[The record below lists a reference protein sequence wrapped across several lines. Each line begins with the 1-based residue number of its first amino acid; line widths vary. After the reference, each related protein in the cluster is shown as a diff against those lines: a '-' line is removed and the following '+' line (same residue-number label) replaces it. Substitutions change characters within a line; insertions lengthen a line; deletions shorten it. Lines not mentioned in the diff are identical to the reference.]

1 MAELLPVDGL
11 TSEIAQQ
18 FSVFNAALSA
28 TEDFL
33 YVFDLKGRFLYAN
46 RALCE
51 LLKLSL
57 SEVVGRTFFDLGYP
71 QALAETLHRQIDD
84 VITTKSKIRAET
96 PFTNP
101 EGHTGIY
108 EYIFCPIFSDTG
120 EVESVTGVTRD
131 ITESFQTRANLAK
144 ANVEL
149 AAKASQAEESYV
161 TLQRLF
167 HQAPGFFA
175 VLSGKDHVIEIVNA
189 AYTNLV
195 GERPLLG
202 MPVRDAIPESVD
214 QGFVTILD
222 KVLATGEPFL
232 GRAIPFVASRAAHEA
247 PTEAYLDFVYQP
259 IFDDAGNASGV
270 FVQGHEVTEQYV
282 ARQALVDADRQ
293 KDRFIATLAHE
304 LRNPLGPVRNAAA
317 LLRMPELSTERIERA
332 TGIISRQVGHMA
344 RLLDDLLDVARLR
357 NGQLILKIEDINP
370 DDVIQL
376 AIEAASPAIEE
387 KQHSFSHEKFGPDV
401 VLRVDPAR
409 LAQVITNLLTNSA
422 KYTRARGQ
430 LRLTSFTRDGEWIV
444 SVSDNGVGLG
454 AEALDRVFDM
464 FAQEQSASDLPQ
476 TGLGIG
482 LAISKSLI
490 ELHGGMLIAESDG
503 INRGSTFTV
512 RIPPESVRILMTS

>member
-1 MAELLPVDGL
+1 
-11 TSEIAQQ
+11 
-18 FSVFNAALSA
+18 
-28 TEDFL
+28 
-33 YVFDLKGRFLYAN
+33 
-46 RALCE
+46 
-51 LLKLSL
+51 
-57 SEVVGRTFFDLGYP
+57 
-71 QALAETLHRQIDD
+71 
-84 VITTKSKIRAET
+84 
-96 PFTNP
+96 
-101 EGHTGIY
+101 
-108 EYIFCPIFSDTG
+108 
-120 EVESVTGVTRD
+120 
-131 ITESFQTRANLAK
+131 
-144 ANVEL
+144 
-149 AAKASQAEESYV
+149 
-161 TLQRLF
+161 
-167 HQAPGFFA
+167 
-175 VLSGKDHVIEIVNA
+175 
-189 AYTNLV
+189 
-195 GERPLLG
+195 
-202 MPVRDAIPESVD
+202 
-214 QGFVTILD
+214 VTILD

-270 FVQGHEVTEQYV
+270 FVQGHEVTEQHV